1 MTTARDV
8 ITRAYQKAHVIAR
21 GETPVAEQIEPALET
36 FNDMLEEWRD
46 HGIDLGL
53 ATLGLDDDVGA
64 DAGAMRA
71 IVYNLAVEL
80 ANDEHAA
87 IPAATAAIAE
97 RSYNRLAAREVPVE
111 APRFDPALTRNSV
124 YDINAG

>member
-1 MTTARDV
+1 MATARDV
-8 ITRAYQKAHVIAR
+8 ITRAFQKAHVLSR
-21 GETPVAEQIEPALET
+21 GEQPVAEQLQPALDT

-46 HGIDLGL
+46 NGVDLGL
-53 ATLGLDDDVGA
+53 GTLGLDDDVSVDG
-64 DAGAMRA
+64 GAMRT

-87 IPAATAAIAE
+87 VPATTAAIAE
-97 RSYNRLAAREVPVE
+97 RSYNRLVARESPAEVPT
-111 APRFDPALTRNSV
+111 FDSALTYGSR